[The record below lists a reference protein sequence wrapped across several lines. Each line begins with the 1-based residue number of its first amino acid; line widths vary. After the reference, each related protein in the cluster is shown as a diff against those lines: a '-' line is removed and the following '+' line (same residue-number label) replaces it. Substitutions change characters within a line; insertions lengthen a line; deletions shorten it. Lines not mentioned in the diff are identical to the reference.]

1 MFKNAGWIF
10 LAATLV
16 SCGVPRPRA
25 AAHQD
30 GGELSRSPG
39 LARAAAYRI
48 DTAASELR
56 VLVYRSGPMARFGHN
71 HVMVNRSL
79 AGTAQWAGAEGA
91 ASFSLVVPAAGFV
104 VDDTQVR
111 HDEGADFPGEISED
125 AKAGTLRNMLSAALL
140 DASEFP
146 DITVEGTRMA
156 GDDDKLAANLVIH
169 IAGHESTL
177 EVPLTLQMEHG
188 RLSAAGSLELRQTSL
203 GLTPFSLMMGALQ
216 VQDVVRLKFKIVAVA
231 G

>member
-10 LAATLV
+10 LAVTLA

-30 GGELSRSPG
+30 GVEPSRSAG

-71 HVMVNRSL
+71 HVLVNRSL
-79 AGTAQWAGAEGA
+79 VGTAQWAGAEN

-104 VDDTQVR
+104 VDDTQSR
-111 HDEGADFPGEISED
+111 HEEGVDFPGEISED

-140 DASEFP
+140 DAAEFP
-146 DITVEGTRMA
+146 DITVEGTRVA
-156 GDDDKLAANLVIH
+156 DNDDKLAV
-169 IAGHESTL
+169 G
-177 EVPLTLQMEHG
+177 
-188 RLSAAGSLELRQTSL
+188 
-203 GLTPFSLMMGALQ
+203 
-216 VQDVVRLKFKIVAVA
+216 D
-231 G
+231 